1 MDKKTAVYICT
12 GCGIGDAL
20 DVDPIKELATDELS
34 IPLCKD
40 HLSCV
45 ERKGLIS

>member
-20 DVDPIKELATDELS
+20 DIEQLKEEGTEDFTIDVS
-34 IPLCKD
+34 KD
-40 HLSCV
+40 HPCLCAP
-45 ERKGLIS
+45 KALN